1 MTKADSRVPVIAN
14 ADEFSIPWQTL
25 QTIIAGRS
33 LIDTP
38 ELQVANLDEA
48 RRFLQAYG
56 LEDSDDPERLRSIA
70 LDYIE
75 TVLLA
80 DSELCLPQALRELSL
95 AQLLVT
101 ASTLPRTV
109 ICEWSCVILKVCHA
123 VAHALW
129 TRGEDAYRGALAL
142 VQARLEPYLSDSSL
156 GDASPSDS
164 NPDDSSNGTWIGDD
178 RCRIPVVEYRIKT
191 EKHFYRLVT
200 KLLLKEGNLSSEIY
214 DHIGMRFVT
223 HDIFSAILLIK
234 FLRRR
239 HVFMYANVL
248 PQESKNSLAEFDQI
262 EALFAEFSEPADSAV
277 KASGEQPW
285 PAAKNHYSSK
295 KFKMIKIIER
305 VLVTTGSER
314 KVFFPCELQILTRQT
329 QDSLNHKN
337 TLHSAYEKR
346 QVKGVRRR
354 LFRGTSLFKS
364 G

>member
-1 MTKADSRVPVIAN
+1 MTKADGRVPVIAS

-33 LIDTP
+33 LIDTL

-48 RRFLQAYG
+48 RRFLRAYG
-56 LEDSDDPERLRSIA
+56 LGNGLGGSDDPERLRSIA
-70 LDYIE
+70 LEYIE

-80 DSELCLPQALRELSL
+80 DSELCLPQALKELSL

-101 ASTLPRTV
+101 ASTRPRTPV
-109 ICEWSCVILKVCHA
+109 CEWSCVILKVCHA
-123 VAHALW
+123 VAHARW
-129 TRGEDAYRGALAL
+129 TRDEDAYRGALAL
-142 VQARLEPYLSDSSL
+142 VQARLEPYLSDSSD
-156 GDASPSDS
+156 GP
-164 NPDDSSNGTWIGDD
+164 WIGDD
-178 RCRIPVVEYRIKT
+178 HCRIPIVEYRIKT

-234 FLRRR
+234 FLRSR

-248 PQESKNSLAEFDQI
+248 PQESKNSLAEFQQI
-262 EALFAEFSEPADSAV
+262 EALFAEFSEPMESAV
-277 KASGEQPW
+277 EERGEQPW
-285 PAAKNHYSSK
+285 PAANNHYSSK

-305 VLVTTGSER
+305 VLVTTGSGR
-314 KVFFPCELQILTRQT
+314 KVFFPCEFQILTRQT
-329 QDSLNHKN
+329 QDSLSHKK
-337 TLHSAYEKR
+337 TRHSAYEKR

-354 LFRGTSLFKS
+354 LFHGTSLFKT

>member
-1 MTKADSRVPVIAN
+1 MTKGDARVPVISS

-56 LEDSDDPERLRSIA
+56 LRDGLGDKDDPERLRRIA
-70 LDYIE
+70 LEYIE
-75 TVLLA
+75 AVLLA

-101 ASTLPRTV
+101 ASTRPRTV

-129 TRGEDAYRGALAL
+129 TRDEDAYRGALGG
-142 VQARLEPYLSDSSL
+142 VQARLEPYLIDSSP
-156 GDASPSDS
+156 G
-164 NPDDSSNGTWIGDD
+164 DSSSGTWIGDD
-178 RCRIPVVEYRIKT
+178 RCRIPIVEYRIKT

-234 FLRRR
+234 FLRSR

-262 EALFAEFSEPADSAV
+262 EALFAEFSEPANSAV
-277 KASGEQPW
+277 KARGEQAW
-285 PAAKNHYSSK
+285 PVAKNRYSSK

-305 VLVTTGSER
+305 VLVTTGSGR
-314 KVFFPCELQILTRQT
+314 KVFFPCEFQILTRKT

-337 TLHSAYEKR
+337 THHSAYEKR

-354 LFRGTSLFKS
+354 LFRGTSLLTI